1 MNEPIAVVGSGCRF
15 PGGASSP
22 SALWKLLEHPRD
34 VCQEIPPDRFNTTG
48 FYHQDG
54 ARHGATNVKHTYFLQ
69 EDVRVFDAAFFNISP
84 NEADSIDPQQRLLLE
99 TVYEALEGGGHTLE
113 ALRASDTAV
122 YVGTMGVD
130 YHETLL
136 RDLNTIP
143 TYFATGTNR
152 AIISNRVSYFFD
164 WHGPSM
170 TIDTA
175 CSSSMIAVHQGVQTL
190 RNRESRVAV
199 VCGTQVI
206 LGHEMYIVES
216 KLKMLSPTG
225 RSRMWD
231 ADADGY
237 ARGEG
242 VAALVLKRLSDAIAN
257 GDHIECVIRETG
269 ANQDGFS
276 SGITVPNTDAQTA
289 LIRQTYAKAGLDPVN
304 NPDHRPQF
312 FEAHGT
318 GTQAGDPK
326 EAAAIYEAFG
336 QHIDAGAT
344 PLYVGSVKTVIG
356 HLEGAAG
363 LAGVL
368 KGISSIRNGS
378 IPPNLLFNRL
388 NPRVEPY
395 YKNLHIPTELTPW
408 PTLPR
413 GVPRRVSVNSFG
425 FGGANAHAILEE
437 HVPLVARP
445 KEDPSKSSSLT
456 PFVFSALSEQSLV
469 ALLEQYSQYLTAHR
483 DELDAS
489 DLAWTLYSRRSQLP
503 VKTAFSARTIQQLIQ
518 KIDSKLAAA
527 KENATATI
535 GIRSSGKPATPRI
548 LGVFTGQGAQ
558 WPAMGAAL
566 IRSSQFVRDTI
577 QRLEESLA
585 TIPPADRPEW
595 RLTDAILAGADT
607 SRIAEAAVS
616 QPLCTAIQI
625 VLVDLLQSA
634 GLTFASVVG
643 HSSGEIAAAYAAGF
657 ISAHD
662 AIRIAYYR
670 GFYARLAINDNNGQ
684 KGAMLA
690 VGTSLEDAQELLSLQ
705 AFTGR
710 LGLAAHNSPA
720 SVTLSGDA
728 DAVIQAKKVFDEEK
742 KFARLLKVDT
752 AYHSHHML
760 RCGDPYVAALRACG
774 IRINRDRNSTCK
786 WFSSVSPRAEAM
798 EAIPEL
804 QDIYWRDNMV
814 NTVLFADAVNNAV
827 TGDEQINVA
836 VEVGPHPALQGPAS
850 QNIAEVRLSALPYTG
865 LLSRGKDDVEALSD
879 AFGFIWTILGGKGID
894 LQAYENT
901 LTGNL
906 HPHGLVVGLPSYQW
920 NHGRVHWTESRKS
933 RKIRGRKQA
942 PHELLGSLC
951 PDSNPHDMRWSNLL
965 KVSEIPWLEGH
976 QLQGQTVFPAAGYV
990 AMALEACRNLA
1001 TEKPVELF
1009 ELHDLSIPKAIT
1021 FEEGD
1026 TLGVETLVTLTGIEH
1041 RQDKTA
1047 TADFSIYSCPNVSV
1061 GSDHDMELMASG
1073 TVKISFGTPDIEAL
1087 FCTPVDDYNMS
1098 AVDPDRFYA
1107 ALSKLGYGYSGSFR
1121 GMSSMKR
1128 RLTQSSAL
1136 VDTYPYADSDSTF
1149 YLVHPSMLDVAFQS
1163 SMLAYSAPGDE
1174 HLWSLHVPTAIRS
1187 IRVNPEICASLP
1199 ISGTKVPVTA
1209 SLNGE
1214 SESFSASIDIFGEDG
1229 HQSMIHVDDLVIKPF
1244 APAREADDRR
1254 LFSYTKF
1261 SHASPDGSSILN
1273 SIRPTEAEVE
1283 LATACERISYYYV
1296 RKWKLEITDDE
1307 WANGQ
1312 PHHSYLRGFVD
1323 HTLAGAGRGQHPTLK
1338 KEWADDTSED
1348 IQKLIAHHANDIDVQ
1363 LLSAVGDNIPAAVRG
1378 RTTILEH
1385 MLPNGMLDNFYRHGL
1400 GFSRYNMFLADMMKQ
1415 VVHRYPHARILEIG
1429 AGTGGATKSVLEAV
1443 GGTMSSYTYTDIS
1456 VGFFPRASEIFKEYN
1471 DRMTFKVLDAEK
1483 TPASQ
1488 GYEENSYD
1496 IVIASN
1502 VLHATANLQR
1512 TLENTRRLLKPGGY
1526 LMLLEITDNDPIRCS
1541 TIMGGLPGWWLGVD
1555 DGRRYA
1561 PTASPSVW
1569 HKTLRKAGFG
1579 GIDAITPKVDGPAW
1593 PFSIIAS
1600 QAVNDQVMFLR
1611 RPLSL
1616 PSSPIAIQSLVI
1628 LGTESLE
1635 TDRIA
1640 EEVADSLGRFSGKTT
1655 VLNGLPSEAEARTI
1669 DDQSTFINLV
1679 DLDFPI
1685 FRNITS
1691 EKMNGLKRMF
1701 ERARHVL
1708 WVTRGAL
1715 VEEPYHMASSAFSRS
1730 IRNEATHISLNHLD
1744 ISFLDENSPK
1754 LIAEQLLR
1762 QCALEEW
1769 EHQKLLWTKEPET
1782 FLENGKL
1789 KIPRLLHDV
1798 ERNARLNSSRRP
1810 ITKTVSVA
1818 DSKFSI
1824 EQSATSP
1831 LALVDDA
1838 TSVAM
1843 KDDQQSIQVETSGLM
1858 ALHVASGAFLFLATS
1873 KSDADTRIVVA
1884 LSTTNSSTATPVAST
1899 TAVVDTVNT
1908 SSVCLHI
1915 AITAELL
1922 ATSLVDSLPAGSSLL
1937 VCCSERYR
1945 FLVAALSRRLAG
1957 GNDLT
1962 VTFLSDTKESQGASE
1977 SSWIRLTARTSRQV
1991 VRKTVLR
1998 LKPTHFLDLTADSTI
2013 PPSYLSLN
2021 ISETLSPGCKQIAQ
2035 SDLLQQ
2041 QAVLPLSLDQE
2052 QLELL
2057 LADAVARATTSAVS
2071 ISPDS
2076 LQDIVID
2083 VSQISSRS
2091 APHHPTTVVDWTVRA
2106 GVKAEVRPL
2115 DARKLF
2121 SQDKT
2126 YILFGLSS
2134 QLGQSL
2140 CDWMV
2145 ANGAGVVCLTSRKP
2159 KIDQRWLDSFQQ
2171 TKATVKVF
2179 AMDVTD
2185 KDSVANIVK
2194 TIRLTC
2200 PPIAGVTNGAMV
2212 LSDALFTGM
2221 TFEAMRD
2228 VLQPKIDGSY
2238 NLDQEFYQDE
2248 LDFFVLFS
2256 SGACVVGNSGQA
2268 NYAAANGY
2276 LNGLARHRR
2285 RRGLRASTF
2294 DIGLVAGIGYVESAA
2309 QHVVDQLG
2317 KYGMT
2322 VLSESDFRRAFA
2334 ETILA
2339 GYVSAQDKENFPD
2352 AVLTTG
2358 IRTMT
2363 DDETNVVWYANPVFS
2378 HCILHAKASET
2389 DANNESETKAKALP
2403 VTEQLLRSANK
2414 EEALELLQESFS
2426 AKLRVILQIDDQKIE
2441 YDAPLVD
2448 LGIDSLVAV
2457 EVRSWFLKE
2466 LKVDVP
2472 VLKIVGGAT
2481 LVEICEQVMKKLPEQ
2496 LVVKIETG
2504 NTVAAPAKS
2513 VSKSLPVPSSSVSSA
2528 PSPSSANSSTSGCEA
2543 TPGTETP
2550 KSGGTSDSPLTQA
2563 LTSMEDSTKAS
2574 TASPAPIP
2582 PALDFVKSE
2591 PISLGQSRFWFLQR
2605 LVTDMTTFNVTFYF
2619 MMTGHIRVGHLERAV
2634 QAVTARHEALRTCF
2648 IGSDTEPD
2656 VAYQNVMADSQIKLE
2671 RKNIKKAEDVAAE
2684 YAKLRAHQ
2692 FDLASGK
2699 LLRLIL
2705 LTLSPT
2711 CHYLL
2716 VNYHHIVMDG
2726 ASFQVFISDLEK
2738 AYNGQALGS
2747 APRQYP
2753 DFAAAQHK
2761 ALENGQMSDELNYWH
2776 SVFPATEEPPVLPLL
2791 PMARTTSRVGITNY
2805 KVHQVD
2811 TQLGTEVLARIKSI
2825 SKTQRS
2831 TPFHFFMAAFKAMLF
2846 SFTDAQELTIGI
2858 ADANRNDSDVINSI
2872 GFFLNLLTLKFHRQP
2887 DQSFADAILEARTTA
2902 YAALEHSR
2910 LPFDVLLQK
2919 LNVSRSSS
2927 YSPFFQAFFDYRQ
2940 TPREKQRLCN
2950 CIFDLQEAH
2959 PGRSAYDIALDVT
2972 DNTTNAHVVLR
2983 VQKGLYDKTAADLLL
2998 ETYIQ
3003 FITVLSEDIS
3013 LRLKDTPLFSE
3024 KQLAHGVTVG
3034 RGPDMLSDWP
3044 PTLPHRID
3052 QIAQENPNKTA
3063 LMDGHGSSLTYKAMM
3078 DRAQAIAE
3086 ALLSAGAGPSCRI
3099 LVFQRASA
3107 DWVCSMLAI
3116 MRIGGIYV
3124 PLDLRNPISR
3134 LSSLAKDCK
3143 PTAIL
3148 VDGSSSGDDVSQL
3161 NVALTI
3167 DISRV
3172 PATPSA
3178 PVTNRAQPDSPAA
3191 ILYTSGSTGTPK
3203 GIMVKHSGIRNEM
3216 EGYNKTY
3223 NLGAE
3228 RVIQQSAFTFDFSV
3242 DQIFTGL
3249 VNGGL
3254 VYIVPWSKRGD
3265 PISITEII
3273 RDHAITYTKVTPSE
3287 YSLWMQYGAKNLC
3300 QATSWQFAFGGGEP
3314 LTKTVL
3320 RQFADLGLPQLRV
3333 HNSYGPAEISIAS
3346 HKMEIEYRLHGPE
3359 EEGPVSCGY
3368 SLPNYTTY
3376 VLDKNLRRLPVGMPG
3391 EVVIGGA
3398 GVSAGYLNN
3407 KELTAHHFVPNP
3419 YATPEYVSNG
3429 WTLMH
3434 RTGDIGHLQH
3444 DGCLIFRNRMAGDTQ
3459 VKIRGLRIELRDIET
3474 NIIQTAG
3481 GALKEAIVTLRPGD
3495 PEFLVAHVVF
3505 APQHDVR
3512 SKNTFLEH
3520 LLGRLPIPQ
3529 YMIPVLAI
3537 PLDELPL
3544 TSHHKVDRS
3553 AVKNLALPERGAVNT
3568 HDEGKLTETMVQ
3580 LRRVWRQAL
3589 GKSHEKLGLSI
3600 TPSTSFFL
3608 IGGNSLLAIRLQSQI
3623 RSTFNVVIRLVDLLN
3638 ANTLGQMAREIES
3651 SPNVGRIDW
3660 DLETAPPPIPEFLVD
3675 AAGALSAVS
3684 DKEKGTKS
3692 VLITGVTGYIG
3703 RHLLP
3708 LLSEQ
3713 PSVHMIHCVAVRDK
3727 TCNKLSK
3734 LISSAKIKIH
3744 GGDLSEPLLGLTE
3757 DEFRRLSGD
3766 VDVILH
3772 LGAVRSFWDNYNIL
3786 RPSNVHPTTE
3796 LVKLAATR
3804 RIPIHFISTS
3814 SVLGVSA
3821 TVQTAVSAASQ
3832 EPPTD
3837 GTHGYIATKWASE
3850 RILERSSRKLG
3861 VPSFIHRF
3869 HPSFQPQTSEAKHAV
3884 LDEFV
3889 RCIDLAGAVPDTT
3902 GWDGHI
3908 DLVPVQQ
3915 LCKWLCESILSERPG
3930 ATNAASTAM
3939 CSNIQFTHYESPI
3952 RIEVAE
3958 LKKHIDEQRGGRG
3971 LERLQALSW
3980 MGRIKAL
3987 GFAYVL
3993 ASQETTV
4000 ENLHGAGEG
4009 AKFTSRR

>member
-2513 VSKSLPVPSSSVSSA
+2513 VSKSLPVPSSS
-2528 PSPSSANSSTSGCEA
+2528 
-2543 TPGTETP
+2543 
-2550 KSGGTSDSPLTQA
+2550 A